1 MLGISTELRAQ
12 VPYGV
17 KLRAYISAA
26 VSAADGLSDAYMI
39 DEFSKMGNTGAANS
53 LRAMV
58 GANLAFQTLIVYGQ
72 NQGLKKDKW
81 KTVLVETL
89 TVITFVKPGV
99 DAYRVASGAEQ
110 APSAGFS
117 PLKEML
123 FTKCSEL
130 FFEAIPG

>member
-1 MLGISTELRAQ
+1 MTAIATELMDQ
-12 VPYGV
+12 VAYGV
-17 KLRAYISAA
+17 KARAAIGAG
-26 VSAADGLSDAYMI
+26 VSFGDMLSDAVMVDLYYKT
-39 DEFSKMGNTGAANS
+39 DRPGTANA
-53 LRAMV
+53 LLGMV
-58 GANLAFQTLIVYGQ
+58 GASLVFQVTVTCIKCLGM
-72 NQGLKKDKW
+72 KKDKW

-89 TVITFVKPGV
+89 TVVTFVKPGV

-123 FTKCSEL
+123 FTKCGEL